1 MIKYY
6 CDRCGVEIKKGFN
19 KPTKYTYVIPYVIL
33 KTPITPLFHADY
45 IVDDDGYEE
54 PLDENTTRLHLC
66 DCCTD
71 LLDDFFNKKA
81 IKGE

>member
-19 KPTKYTYVIPYVIL
+19 KPTKYSYFVL
-33 KTPITPLFHADY
+33 KTPIEPLYPEDPLK
-45 IVDDDGYEE
+45 DDDFEVVIV
-54 PLDENTTRLHLC
+54 PKSTRFHLC

-81 IKGE
+81 IKGIE

>member
-19 KPTKYTYVIPYVIL
+19 KPTKYSYLIL
-33 KTPITPLFHADY
+33 KTPIEPLFLGASPE
-45 IVDDDGYEE
+45 DDDFENEIE
-54 PLDENTTRLHLC
+54 PKSERFHLC

-81 IKGE
+81 IKGIE

>member
-1 MIKYY
+1 MMIKYY

-19 KPTKYTYVIPYVIL
+19 KPTKYSYLIL
-33 KTPITPLFHADY
+33 KTPIAPLFPGDVLENDNY
-45 IVDDDGYEE
+45 YEDKIE
-54 PLDENTTRLHLC
+54 STSERFHLC

-81 IKGE
+81 IKGLE